1 MGKTLREIAEELRS
15 SSKKVQLIYAFNGV
29 GKTRLSREF
38 KEVVDPQNNEEQE
51 QTRKVLYY
59 NAFTEDLFVWE
70 NNSDGEHSRQIGIQP
85 NEFTKWIFEV
95 QGQEN
100 NIVRDFQ
107 HYTSDKLTPKFSEDF
122 SKISFSIET
131 GDDHSV
137 SDIKISRG
145 EESCLIWCIFFSVLK
160 QAIDARGQID
170 ETLRETKQF
179 DNLEYVFIDDPV
191 SSLDENH
198 LIELAFDLASQIK
211 RLSNND
217 IRFIITTHNP
227 LFYNILWNEM
237 SGAARYR
244 LEKENDGTY
253 KLERQSN
260 DSPFSYHIYLL
271 TELQNAIDNYT
282 MTKVHFNYLRQILE
296 KTSTFLG
303 YENWEQLHPN
313 GPKDSPDAYVKRII
327 DFSSHDKQSSDG
339 TYYLE
344 EREKA
349 ILKRLVDHLITTYHF
364 NNHSTQ
370 ANNNV

>member
-1 MGKTLREIAEELRS
+1 M
-15 SSKKVQLIYAFNGV
+15 
-29 GKTRLSREF
+29 
-38 KEVVDPQNNEEQE
+38 
-51 QTRKVLYY
+51 
-59 NAFTEDLFVWE
+59 
-70 NNSDGEHSRQIGIQP
+70 
-85 NEFTKWIFEV
+85 
-95 QGQEN
+95 
-100 NIVRDFQ
+100 
-107 HYTSDKLTPKFSEDF
+107 
-122 SKISFSIET
+122 
-131 GDDHSV
+131 
-137 SDIKISRG
+137 
-145 EESCLIWCIFFSVLK
+145 IWCIFFSVLK

-303 YENWEQLHPN
+303 YENWEQLLPN

>member
-160 QAIDARGQID
+160 QTIDARGQID

-303 YENWEQLHPN
+303 YENWEQLLPN

>member
-1 MGKTLREIAEELRS
+1 MGKTLREIAEELRN

-38 KEVVDPQNNEEQE
+38 KEVVDPQNDEEQE

-303 YENWEQLHPN
+303 YENWEQLLPN

>member
-100 NIVRDFQ
+100 NIVRDFL

-303 YENWEQLHPN
+303 YENWEQLLPN